1 MSSWLSSCMIRAVLF
16 CIAKIPYRYILPLSK
31 ALAFCLKSSKTA
43 RYAKLNIDIA
53 LPDYSEQQRKHIHQI
68 ALQHE
73 IASYFEFFKIWGNS
87 TEQNLKQI
95 AHIEGEQYFYTALQ
109 KQQGIIL
116 IVPHFGTWEIMN
128 SWISQF
134 TSMTIM
140 YKPIKNHTLNQYVLQ
155 ARSRERA
162 NLVPTNEYGVKQVF
176 RCLKQGGVIAILP
189 DHSPDYQQGEM
200 NTWFGVPLYSSQLT
214 AKLLQKTNATALLL
228 YAVRNEQ
235 GKFNMNIQPLFQ
247 DCEKSEK
254 TTQKLHHD
262 LEHFISK
269 QPIHY
274 HWCYKRF
281 KANPHTGYIYT
292 LAHHDALAL
301 IQKTKNELI

>member
-1 MSSWLSSCMIRAVLF
+1 MSSWLGSCMIRAVLF
-16 CIAKIPYRYILPLSK
+16 CIAKIPYRCILPLSK
-31 ALAFCLKSSKTA
+31 AVALCLKNSKTA
-43 RYAKLNIDIA
+43 GYAKLNIDIA
-53 LPDYSEQQRKHIHQI
+53 LPDYSEQQRNQIHQI
-68 ALQHE
+68 ALQNE
-73 IASYFEFFKIWGNS
+73 IASYFEFFKIWGNT

-95 AHIEGEQYFYTALQ
+95 AHIDGEHYFHTALQ
-109 KQQGIIL
+109 KQQGVIL

-140 YKPIKNHTLNQYVLQ
+140 YKPIKNHALNQYVLQ

-162 NLVPTNEYGVKQVF
+162 NLVPTNETGVKQVF

-214 AKLLQKTNATALLL
+214 AKLLQKTDATALLL

-235 GKFNMNIQPLFQ
+235 GKFNMTIRPLFQ
-247 DCEKSEK
+247 DCEKQQK

-262 LEHFISK
+262 LEQFITQ

-274 HWCYKRF
+274 HWSYKRF
-281 KANPHTGYIYT
+281 KANPNTGYIYT
-292 LAHHDALAL
+292 LSHQDALNL
-301 IQKTKNELI
+301 IKQNKIT